1 MKKKKFIL
9 TIYYA
14 FISFLFT
21 LESIIYI
28 NDAGDQTSFARM
40 AKKYGFFEFAIY
52 RYKTWSS
59 RLLIESTTMFMSNH
73 YLFFDLTMLI
83 SLVIFFYCFNGIF
96 VNKKKYW
103 KLQFVSPVI
112 FLLSFPSLF
121 FTSAGL
127 IATVTNYLFPMISFV
142 IAWYCILQKK
152 RLYTLVSL
160 PFLIFACMQEQF
172 ALYGFILFIYLFIKS
187 YLDNR
192 RVDKNYL
199 IATIV
204 SFAGIVSGLL
214 SPGSDNRVFYESKLW
229 YPDFENL
236 SFPIKIIK
244 GYLETNRV
252 LFVTSELNIVFLFL
266 CLLILATIV
275 KKQYFSA
282 FISGTIIYT
291 IIIHRFGISNLLTAV
306 QKIIDDQNDMADTSY
321 FSIKENLYLL
331 VLYTLI
337 LCVIGVIV
345 FLIFKEWKDGL
356 TAIVILAAGY
366 VARMTVSLSPT
377 IYASGVRTYTPLIFS
392 LLIVILMIVK
402 EIYFDFKKYN
412 SIREKENVAI

>member
-1 MKKKKFIL
+1 MKMKKFIL
-9 TIYYA
+9 PLYYA

-28 NDAGDQTSFARM
+28 NDAGDQTNFAHM
-40 AKKYGFFEFAIY
+40 AQKFGFFEFAIY

-59 RLLIESTTMFMSNH
+59 RLLIESVTMFMSNH
-73 YLFFDLTMLI
+73 YLLFKVTMLI
-83 SLVIFFYCFNGIF
+83 SVAIFFYCFNGIF
-96 VNKKKYW
+96 LKEEKYR

-127 IATVTNYLFPMISFV
+127 IATVTNYLFPMIAFV

-160 PFLIFACMQEQF
+160 PFFIFACMQEQF
-172 ALYGFILFIYLFIKS
+172 TVYGLILFIYVFIKS
-187 YLDNR
+187 DLENR

-204 SFAGIVSGLL
+204 SFVGIVSALL
-214 SPGSDNRVFYESKLW
+214 SPGTANRVLYESKLW

-236 SFPIKIIK
+236 SFPIKVIK

-266 CLLILATIV
+266 CLLIVATIV

-306 QKIIDDQNDMADTSY
+306 QRIIDDQNDRSDTSY

-366 VARMTVSLSPT
+366 AARMTVSLSPT

>member
-28 NDAGDQTSFARM
+28 NDAGDQTSFAYM

-96 VNKKKYW
+96 LNKEKYW

-121 FTSAGL
+121 FTGAGL

-172 ALYGFILFIYLFIKS
+172 TVYGFILFIYLFIKS

-204 SFAGIVSGLL
+204 SFVGIVSGLL

-266 CLLILATIV
+266 CLLIVATIV

-306 QKIIDDQNDMADTSY
+306 QRIIDDQNDRTDTSY

-366 VARMTVSLSPT
+366 AARMTVSLSPT

>member
-1 MKKKKFIL
+1 MKNKKFIL
-9 TIYYA
+9 PIYYA

-28 NDAGDQTSFARM
+28 NDAGDQTWFAHM

-96 VNKKKYW
+96 LNKQKYW

-121 FTSAGL
+121 FTGAGL

-142 IAWYCILQKK
+142 IAWYCILQKR

-172 ALYGFILFIYLFIKS
+172 TVYGFILFIYLFIKS

-192 RVDKNYL
+192 RVDKNCL

-204 SFAGIVSGLL
+204 SFVGIVSGLL
-214 SPGSDNRVFYESKLW
+214 SPGSDNRVFDESKRW

-244 GYLETNRV
+244 GYFETNRA
-252 LFVTSELNIVFLFL
+252 LFVTSEFNIVFLFL
-266 CLLILATIV
+266 CLLIVATIV

-291 IIIHRFGISNLLTAV
+291 IIIHRFGISNLFTAV
-306 QKIIDDQNDMADTSY
+306 QRIIDDQNASY

-366 VARMTVSLSPT
+366 AARMTVSLSPT

>member
-1 MKKKKFIL
+1 MKKKKIIL
-9 TIYYA
+9 SIYYA

-28 NDAGDQTSFARM
+28 NDAGDQTSFAYM

-96 VNKKKYW
+96 FNKEKYW

-112 FLLSFPSLF
+112 FLLAFPSLF

-152 RLYTLVSL
+152 RLYTLLSL

-172 ALYGFILFIYLFIKS
+172 TVYGFILFIYLFIKS

-192 RVDKNYL
+192 SVDKNYL
-199 IATIV
+199 IAIIV
-204 SFAGIVSGLL
+204 SFIGIVSGLL
-214 SPGSDNRVFYESKLW
+214 SPGSDNRVFHESQLW

-266 CLLILATIV
+266 VLLIVATIV

-306 QKIIDDQNDMADTSY
+306 QRIIDVQNDRADASY

-356 TAIVILAAGY
+356 TAVVILAAGY
-366 VARMTVSLSPT
+366 AARMTVSLSPT

-392 LLIVILMIVK
+392 LLIVVLMIVK
-402 EIYFDFKKYN
+402 EIYFDLKNMPKLE
-412 SIREKENVAI
+412 RKEL

>member
-9 TIYYA
+9 TIYNA

-28 NDAGDQTSFARM
+28 NDAGDQTSFAYM

-96 VNKKKYW
+96 LNKEKYW

-121 FTSAGL
+121 FTGAGL

-142 IAWYCILQKK
+142 IAWYFILQKK

-172 ALYGFILFIYLFIKS
+172 TVYGFILFIYLFIKS

-204 SFAGIVSGLL
+204 SFVGIVSGLL

-266 CLLILATIV
+266 CLLIVATIV

-306 QKIIDDQNDMADTSY
+306 QRIIDDQNDRADTSY

-366 VARMTVSLSPT
+366 AARMTVSLSPT

>member
-28 NDAGDQTSFARM
+28 NDAGDQTSFAYM

-96 VNKKKYW
+96 LNKEKYW

-121 FTSAGL
+121 FTGAGL

-172 ALYGFILFIYLFIKS
+172 TVYGFILFIYLFIKS

-204 SFAGIVSGLL
+204 SFVGIVSGLL

-266 CLLILATIV
+266 CLLIVATIV

-306 QKIIDDQNDMADTSY
+306 QRIIDDQNDRADTSY

-366 VARMTVSLSPT
+366 AARMTVSLSPT

>member
-1 MKKKKFIL
+1 MKKKKIIL
-9 TIYYA
+9 SIYYA

-28 NDAGDQTSFARM
+28 NDAGDQTSFAYM

-96 VNKKKYW
+96 FNKEKYW

-112 FLLSFPSLF
+112 FLLAFPSLF

-152 RLYTLVSL
+152 RLYTLLSL
-160 PFLIFACMQEQF
+160 PFFIFACMQEQF
-172 ALYGFILFIYLFIKS
+172 TVYGFILFIYLFIKS

-192 RVDKNYL
+192 SVDKNYL
-199 IATIV
+199 IAIIV
-204 SFAGIVSGLL
+204 SFIGIVSGLL
-214 SPGSDNRVFYESKLW
+214 SPGSDNRVFHESQLW

-266 CLLILATIV
+266 VLLIVATIV

-306 QKIIDDQNDMADTSY
+306 QRIIDDQNDRADASY

-356 TAIVILAAGY
+356 TAVVILAAGY
-366 VARMTVSLSPT
+366 AARMTVSLSPT

-392 LLIVILMIVK
+392 LLIVVLMIVK
-402 EIYFDFKKYN
+402 EIYFDLKNMPKLE
-412 SIREKENVAI
+412 RKEL

>member
-1 MKKKKFIL
+1 MKMKKFIL
-9 TIYYA
+9 PLYYA

-28 NDAGDQTSFARM
+28 NDAGDQTSFAHM
-40 AKKYGFFEFAIY
+40 AQKFGFFEFAIY

-59 RLLIESTTMFMSNH
+59 RLLIESVTMFMSNH
-73 YLFFDLTMLI
+73 YLLFKVTMLI
-83 SLVIFFYCFNGIF
+83 SVAIFFYCFNGIF
-96 VNKKKYW
+96 LKEEKYR

-127 IATVTNYLFPMISFV
+127 IATVTNYLFPMIAFV

-152 RLYTLVSL
+152 RLYILVSL
-160 PFLIFACMQEQF
+160 LFFIFACMQEHF
-172 ALYGFILFIYLFIKS
+172 TVYGFILSIYLFIKS

-204 SFAGIVSGLL
+204 SFVGIVSALL
-214 SPGSDNRVFYESKLW
+214 SPGTANRVLYESKLW

-236 SFPIKIIK
+236 SFPIKVIK

-266 CLLILATIV
+266 CLLIVATIV

-306 QKIIDDQNDMADTSY
+306 QRIIDDQNDRSDTSY

-366 VARMTVSLSPT
+366 AARMTVSLSPT

-402 EIYFDFKKYN
+402 EIYFDFKK
-412 SIREKENVAI
+412 I

>member
-28 NDAGDQTSFARM
+28 NDAGDQTSFAHM
-40 AKKYGFFEFAIY
+40 AEKYGFFEFAIY
-52 RYKTWSS
+52 RYETWSS

-96 VNKKKYW
+96 LNKEKYW

-121 FTSAGL
+121 FTGAGL

-172 ALYGFILFIYLFIKS
+172 TVYGFILFIYLFIKS

-199 IATIV
+199 IVTIV
-204 SFAGIVSGLL
+204 SFVGIISGLL
-214 SPGSDNRVFYESKLW
+214 SPGADNRVFYESKLW

-266 CLLILATIV
+266 CLLIVATIV

-306 QKIIDDQNDMADTSY
+306 QRIIDDQNDRADASY

-366 VARMTVSLSPT
+366 AARMSVSLSPT

-402 EIYFDFKKYN
+402 EIYFDFKK
-412 SIREKENVAI
+412 I

>member
-1 MKKKKFIL
+1 MKMKKFIL
-9 TIYYA
+9 PLYYA

-28 NDAGDQTSFARM
+28 NDAGDQTRFTHM
-40 AKKYGFFEFAIY
+40 AQKFGFFEFAIY

-59 RLLIESTTMFMSNH
+59 RLLIESVTMFMSNH
-73 YLFFDLTMLI
+73 YLLFKVTMLI
-83 SLVIFFYCFNGIF
+83 SVAIFFYCFNGIF
-96 VNKKKYW
+96 LKEEKYR

-121 FTSAGL
+121 FTGAGL
-127 IATVTNYLFPMISFV
+127 IATVTNYLFPMIAFV

-152 RLYTLVSL
+152 RLYILVSL

-172 ALYGFILFIYLFIKS
+172 TVYGFILSIYLFIKS

-204 SFAGIVSGLL
+204 SFVGIVSTLL
-214 SPGSDNRVFYESKLW
+214 SLGNANRVLDESKLW

-236 SFPIKIIK
+236 SFPIKVIK

-266 CLLILATIV
+266 CLLIVATIV

-306 QKIIDDQNDMADTSY
+306 QRIIDDQNDRSDTSY

-366 VARMTVSLSPT
+366 AARMTVSLSPT

>member
-28 NDAGDQTSFARM
+28 NDAGDQTSFAYM

-96 VNKKKYW
+96 LNKEKYW

-121 FTSAGL
+121 FTGAGL

-142 IAWYCILQKK
+142 IAWYFILQKK

-172 ALYGFILFIYLFIKS
+172 TVYGFILFIYLFIKS

-204 SFAGIVSGLL
+204 SFVGIVSGLL

-266 CLLILATIV
+266 CLLIVATIV

-306 QKIIDDQNDMADTSY
+306 QRIIDDQNDRADTSY

-366 VARMTVSLSPT
+366 AARMTVSLSPT

>member
-1 MKKKKFIL
+1 
-9 TIYYA
+9 
-14 FISFLFT
+14 
-21 LESIIYI
+21 
-28 NDAGDQTSFARM
+28 M

-96 VNKKKYW
+96 LNKEKYW

-172 ALYGFILFIYLFIKS
+172 TVYGFILFIYLFIKS

-192 RVDKNYL
+192 RVDKNL
-199 IATIV
+199 FDCNHCIFCRDCFWFTITR
-204 SFAGIVSGLL
+204 I
-214 SPGSDNRVFYESKLW
+214 
-229 YPDFENL
+229 
-236 SFPIKIIK
+236 
-244 GYLETNRV
+244 
-252 LFVTSELNIVFLFL
+252 
-266 CLLILATIV
+266 
-275 KKQYFSA
+275 
-282 FISGTIIYT
+282 
-291 IIIHRFGISNLLTAV
+291 
-306 QKIIDDQNDMADTSY
+306 
-321 FSIKENLYLL
+321 
-331 VLYTLI
+331 
-337 LCVIGVIV
+337 
-345 FLIFKEWKDGL
+345 
-356 TAIVILAAGY
+356 
-366 VARMTVSLSPT
+366 
-377 IYASGVRTYTPLIFS
+377 
-392 LLIVILMIVK
+392 
-402 EIYFDFKKYN
+402 
-412 SIREKENVAI
+412 

>member
-1 MKKKKFIL
+1 MKKKKIIL
-9 TIYYA
+9 SIYYA

-28 NDAGDQTSFARM
+28 NDAGDQTSFAYM

-96 VNKKKYW
+96 FNKEKYW

-112 FLLSFPSLF
+112 FLLAFPSLF

-152 RLYTLVSL
+152 RLYTLLSL

-172 ALYGFILFIYLFIKS
+172 TVYGFILFIYLFIKS

-192 RVDKNYL
+192 SVDKNYL
-199 IATIV
+199 IAIIV
-204 SFAGIVSGLL
+204 SFIGIVSGLL
-214 SPGSDNRVFYESKLW
+214 SPGSDNRVFHESQLW

-266 CLLILATIV
+266 VLLIVATIV

-306 QKIIDDQNDMADTSY
+306 QRIIDDQNDRADASY

-356 TAIVILAAGY
+356 TAVVILAAGY
-366 VARMTVSLSPT
+366 AARMTVSLSPT

-392 LLIVILMIVK
+392 LLIVVLMIVK
-402 EIYFDFKKYN
+402 EIYFDLKNMPKLE
-412 SIREKENVAI
+412 RKEL